1 MNDRD
6 WAAIVG
12 VAVYVAVRLVDYL
25 LPSGR
30 RFRAIDRWTRENR
43 HARTDEET
51 ETDA

>member
-1 MNDRD
+1 MNDQT

-30 RFRAIDRWTRENR
+30 RFRWTDRYSREDRHTREGE
-43 HARTDEET
+43 DS
-51 ETDA
+51 